1 MGSLCR
7 RVGRILKHVKELYNE
22 AILIACNCRGNA
34 TLAQYVRNQ
43 LPYHWK
49 KDITNSTGLLQDY
62 CNYASC
68 SDCFFKGDYFD
79 TYGCPFTRRL
89 PSEWES
95 FLLLAMER
103 EKE

>member
-1 MGSLCR
+1 M
-7 RVGRILKHVKELYNE
+7 KQVKELYNE
-22 AILIACNCRGNA
+22 AILIACNCRDNA
-34 TLAQYVRNQ
+34 MLAQYVRNQ

-49 KDITNSTGLLQDY
+49 KDITNSTGLLKDY
-62 CNYASC
+62 CSNVSC

-95 FLLLAMER
+95 FLLIAMER